1 MAVDPQD
8 ERRTAGAASAQNG
21 SPRHT
26 VADRVLKAGIER
38 ALVVFDA
45 AEASG
50 ALTFDWF
57 EHAATRC
64 AQDGIP
70 IETVHAVVTDS
81 VTAAL
86 GRLDSAT
93 DVIDGGR
100 EVGLEQ
106 VAPSTVLD
114 ELIAVVSRAYA

>member
-8 ERRTAGAASAQNG
+8 ERRTAGATSAQNG

-86 GRLDSAT
+86 GRLSSAT
-93 DVIDGGR
+93 DVVDGGR

-106 VAPSTVLD
+106 IAPSTVLD